1 MDLLG
6 KDPAFNISGEKG
18 KRIYARNYAMPSSFI
33 AKESKNINSFIAEGC
48 EIFGNVIHSVIST
61 GCTIEQDAIVEDSVI
76 MPNVRIE
83 KGAIIRHAIIGE
95 DCRICRGAVIGGT
108 FAEGEEKKISV
119 VGKAKTI
126 EPNAAIMPGE
136 IR

>member
-1 MDLLG
+1 
-6 KDPAFNISGEKG
+6 
-18 KRIYARNYAMPSSFI
+18 
-33 AKESKNINSFIAEGC
+33 
-48 EIFGNVIHSVIST
+48 
-61 GCTIEQDAIVEDSVI
+61 
-76 MPNVRIE
+76 MPNVRVE

-95 DCRICRGAVIGGT
+95 DCRICRGAVIGGA

-126 EPNAAIMPGE
+126 APNAAIMPGE